1 MIQIN
6 NNIPKEQVENI
17 LNQVRELYPQIGYAV
32 NIYPFRPVAGITH
45 FTETGEK
52 SLD

>member
-1 MIQIN
+1 MIEIN

-17 LNQVRELYPQIGYAV
+17 LNQVRELHTQIGYAV
-32 NIYPFRPVAGITH
+32 NIYPFRPVSGITH

-52 SLD
+52 DLN